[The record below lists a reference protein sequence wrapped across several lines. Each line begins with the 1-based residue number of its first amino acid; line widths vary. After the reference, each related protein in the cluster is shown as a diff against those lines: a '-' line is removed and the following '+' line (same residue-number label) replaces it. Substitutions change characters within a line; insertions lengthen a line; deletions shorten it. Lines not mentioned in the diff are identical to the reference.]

1 MVGKTCL
8 DLVEQSG
15 VLKILIFNLGMVPDM
30 NAVWLLMASDG
41 QFRAEGAEVAGKILK
56 LNTLA
61 MGRQALHRISWK
73 LEGWT

>member
-41 QFRAEGAEVAGKILK
+41 QVRNG
-56 LNTLA
+56 
-61 MGRQALHRISWK
+61 
-73 LEGWT
+73 